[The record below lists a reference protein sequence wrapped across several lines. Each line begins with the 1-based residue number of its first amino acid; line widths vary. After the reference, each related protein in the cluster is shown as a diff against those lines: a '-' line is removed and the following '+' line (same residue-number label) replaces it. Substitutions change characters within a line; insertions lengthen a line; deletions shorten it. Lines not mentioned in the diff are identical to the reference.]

1 MVHVAVQHKVE
12 DYKTWKTAF
21 DNFSKTRKSGGERS
35 FKLWR
40 AAEDPNDISVLF
52 EWDTLENA
60 RTFMKSTELK
70 NAMQKAGVKEQPRI
84 QFLNELDHGTL

>member
-12 DYKTWKTAF
+12 DYKAWKAVF
-21 DNFSKTRKSGGERS
+21 DNFSPTRKSGGERS
-35 FKLWR
+35 YTLWR

-84 QFLNELDHGTL
+84 QYLNELDHGTL